1 MRKNITASRIKKQRE
16 SVIKANERWLN
27 SHEAK
32 PNGANHPWK
41 TGEIKSCNP
50 KNENIQTFLM

>member
-1 MRKNITASRIKKQRE
+1 MRKHKTPSMIKKQRE
-16 SVIKANERWLN
+16 AVIKANEKWLN

-41 TGEIKSCNP
+41 TGEIKSSNP
-50 KNENIQTFLM
+50 KNENIQTLMM